1 MRRRPPRSTRTDT
14 LFPYTT
20 LCRSV
25 VTPVFA
31 PAGDAVWFYIASRG
45 HHADIGGITPGS
57 MPPMSRTI
65 DEEGVLIDDFHLV
78 DRGVF
83 REEQTLA
90 LLASGPHPA
99 RSPRENVAD
108 FKAQVAANA
117 RGVEQL
123 HKLVAQYGLDVV
135 QAYMR
140 HVRDNAEESVRRV
153 LDRLE
158 DGAFTCETDFGA
170 KVSVRITVD
179 HAEIGRAHV

>member
-65 DEEGVLIDDFHLV
+65 DEEGVRSEEHTSELQSLMRISYA
-78 DRGVF
+78 VF
-83 REEQTLA
+83 CLKKKTTIQQH
-90 LLASGPHPA
+90 PHT
-99 RSPRENVAD
+99 
-108 FKAQVAANA
+108 K
-117 RGVEQL
+117 
-123 HKLVAQYGLDVV
+123 
-135 QAYMR
+135 
-140 HVRDNAEESVRRV
+140 
-153 LDRLE
+153 
-158 DGAFTCETDFGA
+158 
-170 KVSVRITVD
+170 
-179 HAEIGRAHV
+179 